1 MTFSCHVWEPGCI
14 VLLCH
19 AVSMWF
25 PAFAE
30 WGSERVE
37 EHTPPVD
44 GDEASVLYHGWK
56 RGIQGHLNS
65 CYLDATLF
73 R

>member
-1 MTFSCHVWEPGCI
+1 MFEGEAAIYYVRLSSVCPW
-14 VLLCH
+14 L
-19 AVSMWF
+19 A
-25 PAFAE
+25 AFAE

-44 GDEASVLYHGWK
+44 ADDARELYRGWK

>member
-1 MTFSCHVWEPGCI
+1 MVIGRWTWCLILH
-14 VLLCH
+14 L
-19 AVSMWF
+19 VSLRLS
-25 PAFAE
+25 AFAE

-44 GDEASVLYHGWK
+44 GDDARELYQGWK

>member
-1 MTFSCHVWEPGCI
+1 MKMFAES
-14 VLLCH
+14 L
-19 AVSMWF
+19 WF
-25 PAFAE
+25 AAFAD

-37 EHTPPVD
+37 EHTPPVE
-44 GDEASVLYHGWK
+44 GDEASELYQGWK

>member
-1 MTFSCHVWEPGCI
+1 MCSCNIWPC
-14 VLLCH
+14 VLLL
-19 AVSMWF
+19 A
-25 PAFAE
+25 AFAE
-30 WGSERVE
+30 WGSERVD

-44 GDEASVLYHGWK
+44 GEEASELYEGWK

>member
-1 MTFSCHVWEPGCI
+1 MT
-14 VLLCH
+14 LLRVFLRL
-19 AVSMWF
+19 A
-25 PAFAE
+25 AFAE

-37 EHTPPVD
+37 EHTPPLE
-44 GDEASVLYHGWK
+44 GDESSELYRGWK

-73 R
+73 RYNLLCSNGNK

>member
-1 MTFSCHVWEPGCI
+1 MSFTLPPP
-14 VLLCH
+14 LL
-19 AVSMWF
+19 S
-25 PAFAE
+25 AFAD

-37 EHTPPVD
+37 EHSPPVE
-44 GDEASVLYHGWK
+44 GEEARELYQGWK

>member
-1 MTFSCHVWEPGCI
+1 MNLFSKLPSWG
-14 VLLCH
+14 
-19 AVSMWF
+19 F

-30 WGSERVE
+30 WGSERVD
-37 EHTPPVD
+37 EHTPPLE
-44 GDEASVLYHGWK
+44 GNEAGELYQGWK

>member
-1 MTFSCHVWEPGCI
+1 
-14 VLLCH
+14 
-19 AVSMWF
+19 
-25 PAFAE
+25 
-30 WGSERVE
+30 VE
-37 EHTPPVD
+37 EHTPPSD
-44 GDEASVLYHGWK
+44 GAEAAELYHGWK

>member
-1 MTFSCHVWEPGCI
+1 MLMLGC
-14 VLLCH
+14 LLCL
-19 AVSMWF
+19 

-37 EHTPPVD
+37 DHTPPVD
-44 GDEASVLYHGWK
+44 GEEARDLYQGSK

>member
-1 MTFSCHVWEPGCI
+1 MRTFAEPKS
-14 VLLCH
+14 L
-19 AVSMWF
+19 WF
-25 PAFAE
+25 AAFAD

-37 EHTPPVD
+37 EHTPPVE
-44 GDEASVLYHGWK
+44 GDEASELYQGWK